1 MSVTRTMVCKYF
13 MSHLVKFMN
22 LEQRMHKSK
31 PAGLGTDVVLLP
43 IGNRFDIAQQNP
55 IKKR

>member
-1 MSVTRTMVCKYF
+1 VCKYF
-13 MSHLVKFMN
+13 MSHLVKIMN
-22 LEQRMHKSK
+22 LEQRMHKIK